1 MKATSFVGNRWQQN
15 HEEAKAAR
23 AAADSWSH
31 GGTAIKISFGVQVFT
46 VVTKMQKPEPS
57 GRRT

>member
-1 MKATSFVGNRWQQN
+1 MGNRWQQN

-31 GGTAIKISFGVQVFT
+31 GGTAIKISFGVHVFT